1 MSASSFYDLKAVKPN
16 NQEFTFDTLKDKVVL
31 IVNTASKC
39 GFTPQYTGLE
49 ELHQKYKDQGLV
61 VLGFPCN
68 QFGGQEPGTDED
80 IGSFCQVN
88 HGVSFQLFKKS
99 DVNGDNT
106 NEVFKFLKD
115 KKSQLMM
122 GRIKWNFEKFLVDK
136 QGNVVNRYSS
146 VSKPADIAKDIEKL
160 L

>member
-1 MSASSFYDLKAVKPN
+1 MLCTVCCRMRCSNAVH
-16 NQEFTFDTLKDKVVL
+16 
-31 IVNTASKC
+31 S
-39 GFTPQYTGLE
+39 
-49 ELHQKYKDQGLV
+49 
-61 VLGFPCN
+61 LGFPCN

-106 NEVFKFLKD
+106 NQVFKFLKE

-122 GRIKWNFEKFLVDK
+122 GRIKWKWVHSLC
-136 QGNVVNRYSS
+136 
-146 VSKPADIAKDIEKL
+146 I
-160 L
+160 